1 MRKEEFKPKKEDEFT
16 IEAISDFQGVP
27 IEEVLPK
34 IDEKD
39 IDFYVQ
45 TGDLA
50 FSPVLEKLDK
60 DYGVNK
66 STKQE

>member
-1 MRKEEFKPKKEDEFT
+1 MNLLL
-16 IEAISDFQGVP
+16 
-27 IEEVLPK
+27 EEVLAK

-39 IDFYVQ
+39 VDFYVQ

-50 FSPVLEKLDK
+50 FPPMLEKLDK